1 MVVALS
7 LEVRVLLD
15 HAQAGTGGWLA
26 GPFRAAEPS
35 WCCCRRRA
43 SLGHAQ
49 GSLLGSTGSAP
60 RAGSSR
66 RCDSTITY
74 PPLHGSY
81 LFPGVCHVFVHEDI
95 AVGTRLA
102 VRGPIWRVVSGQLPV
117 LDLSDAMS
125 AAGPVSVARKQLL
138 VCCAAPRFDVG
149 PPCVCTD
156 PALRACR
163 AAASQ

>member
-66 RCDSTITY
+66 RRDSTITLY
-74 PPLHGSY
+74 
-81 LFPGVCHVFVHEDI
+81 
-95 AVGTRLA
+95 TK
-102 VRGPIWRVVSGQLPV
+102 
-117 LDLSDAMS
+117 DL
-125 AAGPVSVARKQLL
+125 
-138 VCCAAPRFDVG
+138 
-149 PPCVCTD
+149 
-156 PALRACR
+156 
-163 AAASQ
+163 

>member
-74 PPLHGSY
+74 SVMLKCKSY
-81 LFPGVCHVFVHEDI
+81 ISDLVKVPNPDGGEGICLSIERSEPTPRAIPTVLPGLPRPTLPYATTPVQ
-95 AVGTRLA
+95 AVAPSRT
-102 VRGPIWRVVSGQLPV
+102 
-117 LDLSDAMS
+117 SDS
-125 AAGPVSVARKQLL
+125 SIGYR
-138 VCCAAPRFDVG
+138 
-149 PPCVCTD
+149 
-156 PALRACR
+156 
-163 AAASQ
+163 